1 MSQTGNQT
9 SIHFPPGREN
19 RASEVPNVLGT
30 FAAAL
35 SDAELVREKLRKLLL
50 TDNRHGELQIVLSAA
65 RRVEQSVLA
74 LIAAEEEK

>member
-1 MSQTGNQT
+1 MSQVGGEH

-19 RASEVPNVLGT
+19 RAAEVPNVLGT

-35 SDAELVREKLRKLLL
+35 SDAELIREKLRKLLL

-65 RRVEQSVLA
+65 RRVEQNVLA
-74 LIAAEEEK
+74 LIAAEEER